1 MESIRIKKKWVKKI
15 QYLSANSVGG
25 GGGPAELVKSQ
36 LFEFFF
42 LTLPLLTVLTNHFSS
57 PLCKLFHPCELFQH

>member
-1 MESIRIKKKWVKKI
+1 MTEGSECKKTFFFMLKSVLKCMEFIRIKIWVKKI

-36 LFEFFF
+36 LFDFF
-42 LTLPLLTVLTNHFSS
+42 
-57 PLCKLFHPCELFQH
+57 

>member
-1 MESIRIKKKWVKKI
+1 MESIRIQKKWVKKI

-25 GGGPAELVKSQ
+25 GGGPAKLVKSQ

-42 LTLPLLTVLTNHFSS
+42 NPSLSERWKKYFFVNRRFT
-57 PLCKLFHPCELFQH
+57 